1 MKSLIGGML
10 ILLALY
16 AQAASADERQARFI
30 VLSSA
35 QQTGDGQY
43 SSVQPTLYV
52 PLSSPRSGL
61 VFFRSLNR
69 DSTTSDSGVKRNFNS
84 QHYGL
89 GFRHQVNSWMITQ
102 VVVQSQQY
110 NRQSSGYESM
120 FNVNVFF

>member
-43 SSVQPTLYV
+43 NSVKPTLYM
-52 PLSSPRSGL
+52 PLQSTQAGFILFRGL
-61 VFFRSLNR
+61 NHR
-69 DSTTSDSGVKRNFNS
+69 DSVNHLGVRSSHNS
-84 QHYGL
+84 QHYGMGL
-89 GFRHQVNSWMITQ
+89 HHQVSNWMYTQ
-102 VVVQSQQY
+102 VVIQSQQHS
-110 NRQSSGYESM
+110 QQGSGYESM
-120 FNVNVFF
+120 FYVNLSF